1 MGRTL
6 SFGGER
12 SEAAFGEVPSHTSF
26 GKKKP
31 PQVTFN
37 LILPLN
43 HVIYTLL
50 TAVIRK
56 LVRSLNLR
64 SVLMRLRCV

>member
-12 SEAAFGEVPSHTSF
+12 SKAALGEVPLHIV
-26 GKKKP
+26 GKKNN

-37 LILPLN
+37 LTLPLN

-56 LVRSLNLR
+56 LFRSLNLR
-64 SVLMRLRCV
+64 SVLMRSRCV